1 MSITTIG
8 TFIEIFDMDNNVKKV
23 KHRLQNAKLSL
34 GDPKY
39 KNAANTIVFK
49 SEKFH
54 YMPFIYLGTTI
65 NKSGANIESQLIM
78 GNAPMS
84 MSRAQEAVT
93 KKYFIEVNVCIL
105 DNQNLDSIKKILT
118 SDTWLIS
125 NLSYDPERLELTLSS
140 AIDSVG
146 SNIPNLV
153 LTADCVGALPTTS
166 DIQNR

>member
-1 MSITTIG
+1 MSVTTIG
-8 TFIEIFDMDNNVKKV
+8 TFIEIYEMDENTKKM

-34 GDPKY
+34 NDPKY

-49 SEKFH
+49 SQKFH

-65 NKSGANIESQLIM
+65 NKSGDNIESQLIM

-84 MSRAQEAVT
+84 MARAQEAVAN
-93 KKYFIEVNVCIL
+93 KYFVEVNVCIL
-105 DNQNLDSIKKILT
+105 ANANLDNVLKILT

-125 NLSYDPERLELTLSS
+125 SLSYDAERLELTLSS

-153 LTADCVGALPTTS
+153 LTSDCVGALPTTS

>member
-8 TFIEIFDMDNNVKKV
+8 TFIEIYEMDENVKKM

-34 GDPKY
+34 NDPKY

-49 SEKFH
+49 SQKFH

-65 NKSGANIESQLIM
+65 NKSGDNIESQLIM
-78 GNAPMS
+78 GNSPMS
-84 MSRAQEAVT
+84 MARAQEAVAN
-93 KKYFIEVNVCIL
+93 KYFVEVNVCIL
-105 DNQNLDSIKKILT
+105 GNLNIDNVLKILT

-125 NLSYDPERLELTLSS
+125 SLSYDAERLELTLSS

-153 LTADCVGALPTTS
+153 LTSDCVGALPTTS

>member
-8 TFIEIFDMDNNVKKV
+8 TFIEIYEMDENVKKM

-34 GDPKY
+34 NDPKY

-49 SEKFH
+49 SQKFH
-54 YMPFIYLGTTI
+54 YMPFIYLGTTL
-65 NKSGANIESQLIM
+65 NKSGDNIESQLIM

-84 MSRAQEAVT
+84 MARAQEAVAN
-93 KKYFIEVNVCIL
+93 KYFVEVNVCTLGNANL
-105 DNQNLDSIKKILT
+105 DNVLKILT

-125 NLSYDPERLELTLSS
+125 SLSYDAERLELTLSS

-153 LTADCVGALPTTS
+153 LTSDCVGALPTTS